1 MQASILDFD
10 SYKTYLT
17 KILEGRG
24 LKQKLSEA
32 VGFQSAFLSR
42 IFSNLAELSLEQAI
56 KVSQHLGHTVM
67 EPDYFIL
74 LVTRDKAG
82 SEDLR
87 QY

>member
-10 SYKTYLT
+10 NYKSYLS

-24 LKQKLSEA
+24 LKQQLSEA

-67 EPDYFIL
+67 
-74 LVTRDKAG
+74 
-82 SEDLR
+82 DLAWPASFR
-87 QY
+87 TL